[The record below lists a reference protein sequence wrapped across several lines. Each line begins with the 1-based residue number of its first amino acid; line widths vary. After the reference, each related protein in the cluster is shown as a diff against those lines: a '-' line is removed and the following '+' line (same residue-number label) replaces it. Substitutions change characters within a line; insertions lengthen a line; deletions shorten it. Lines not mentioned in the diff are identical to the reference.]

1 MHQIVFD
8 HQDREDDE
16 AIDLAFNKKKADA
29 RKIWLTTVT
38 NQTFV
43 DHSIK
48 ILRYKDFI
56 NRELVL
62 FSVADCARS
71 IPNLCDGLKPG

>member
-1 MHQIVFD
+1 MHQIVFE

>member
-1 MHQIVFD
+1 M
-8 HQDREDDE
+8 
-16 AIDLAFNKKKADA
+16 AFNKKKADA
-29 RKIWLTTVT
+29 RKTWLTKVT

-48 ILRYKDFI
+48 TLRYKDFI
-56 NRELVL
+56 NQELVL

-71 IPNLCDGLKPG
+71 IPNLCDGMKPGQRKILFSCFKRKLR

>member
-62 FSVADCARS
+62 FSVADCATS